1 MDTARVKK
9 IRAEPTA
16 VIADAAGGRYSDV
29 GEPSPELTA
38 GAAAAHN
45 DATIKLG
52 DNTSAM
58 TVMADESLIQAG
70 AAAGKPIKVSVAQV
84 LVYELR
90 VRDAMTRPPVTA
102 RPEDSLRTIQNL
114 MKFHR
119 ISGVPILQDGI
130 TVGLVSIEDIITAL
144 DQGHVND
151 PAERWMT
158 RNIVTL
164 RDHFSLVRAV
174 AEFDR
179 HGFGRFP
186 VLNSAGE
193 LVGVITRG
201 DITSCLMQHLEKRA
215 EEAAREAAQTP
226 GRARRPKPAEPVVLQ
241 AEVKAG
247 DYDSAGKVSQRMRQI
262 LRARGVDSDIQR
274 RAAIVAYEAETNI
287 IIHSIG
293 GDLSVAVTPGKVV
306 IEATD
311 RGPGI
316 ENIELAMQEGWSTAG
331 PLARELGFGAG
342 MGLPNIRKCSDKF
355 EIHSEMGA
363 GTRLYSEVLL
373 HQPAPPPK
381 KRSGKPAK
389 S

>member
-1 MDTARVKK
+1 MNATVEIHNGTRLS
-9 IRAEPTA
+9 A
-16 VIADAAGGRYSDV
+16 VLQHAGGDRHFMLL
-29 GEPSPELTA
+29 ERHPELTA
-38 GAAAAHN
+38 GPAAAHN
-45 DATIKLG
+45 AVAIKLG
-52 DNTSAM
+52 DSPIAM
-58 TVMADESLIQAG
+58 TMSDGTPTEIGVT
-70 AAAGKPIKVSVAQV
+70 AGKPLKVSVAQV
-84 LVYELR
+84 LIYELR

-102 RPEDSLRTIQNL
+102 SPADSLRTLQHL
-114 MKFHR
+114 MKSHR
-119 ISGVPILQDGI
+119 ISGVPILQDGVP
-130 TVGLVSIEDIITAL
+130 VGLVSIEDIINAL
-144 DQGHVND
+144 DQGHVNE
-151 PAERWMT
+151 PSARWMT
-158 RNIVTL
+158 RNLVTL

-186 VLNSAGE
+186 VLNSVGE

-215 EEAAREAAQTP
+215 EEVAAREAAQTT
-226 GRARRPKPAEPVVLQ
+226 GQANDSELAEPVVLR

-262 LRARGVDSDIQR
+262 LRMRGVDPDIQR

-293 GDLSVAVTPGKVV
+293 GDLSVSVTPGKVV

-355 EIHSEMGA
+355 EIKSEMGA

-373 HQPAPPPK
+373 HKAVPPPQEK
-381 KRSGKPAK
+381 CP
-389 S
+389 